1 MNHSPDVICA
11 PATPEGTSALA
22 VIRMSGRGSFR
33 MLESL
38 MGLEPGR
45 LDGMRRKLGPVRRG
59 PRIIDSVVALSWP
72 PDRSYTGEEMV
83 EITCHGV
90 PGIVREIIDALLERG
105 ARRAEPGE
113 FTRRAF
119 LSGRLSALDVLALA
133 RTLDGDE
140 SSEELTGRIRDDV
153 HALREMMTRTE
164 EILEGDIEF
173 GERHPDAGG
182 GSLEEAVEELAL
194 AAKEL
199 RELAINMEGRT
210 RVLITGPVNSGKSTL
225 FNLLTGDGTAL
236 VSDIPGTTRDG
247 ASREIEVRGRRILL
261 CDTAGTG
268 GQGMDMEASRRAMGT
283 AGRWDR
289 VVWLS
294 PSGGVEPPATLE
306 GTVMELIR
314 VSSMCDVCPTPGP
327 GDWLGV
333 SSVTGEGVGKL
344 TDLISGAPGSSS
356 LQGITETVLG
366 LVERVAAQISEGS
379 YDTAAVLLS
388 EAGMEAELILG
399 DGEHFGL
406 SVERA
411 LSRMCVGK

>member
-72 PDRSYTGEEMV
+72 PGRSYTGEEMV

-90 PGIVREIIDALLERG
+90 PGIVREIIDALLEGG

-133 RTLDGDE
+133 KTLDGDG
-140 SSEELTGRIRDDV
+140 SSEELTGRIRDEV

-182 GSLEEAVEELAL
+182 GSPKEAVEELAL
-194 AAKEL
+194 AAAEL
-199 RELAINMEGRT
+199 RKLAINMEIRT

-225 FNLLTGDGTAL
+225 FNLLVGDGTAL
-236 VSDIPGTTRDG
+236 VSDVPGTTRDG
-247 ASREIEVRGRRILL
+247 ASREIELRGRRILL

-268 GQGMDMEASRRAMGT
+268 GQGMDMEASRRAIGT

-289 VVWLS
+289 IVWLS
-294 PSGGVEPPATLE
+294 PSGGEEPPATLE

-314 VSSMCDVCPTPGP
+314 VSSMCDAYPIPGP
-327 GDWLGV
+327 GGWLGV
-333 SSVTGEGVGKL
+333 SSVTGQGIARL
-344 TDLISGAPGSSS
+344 IDLISGAPGSSS
-356 LQGITETVLG
+356 LQGITETVLD
-366 LVERVAAQISEGS
+366 LVERVAEQISQGAC
-379 YDTAAVLLS
+379 DTAAALLS
-388 EAGMEAELILG
+388 EARMEAELILG
-399 DGEHFGL
+399 DGESFGL